1 MSSRGSSLA
10 ALLLPLVNCAPTLAG
25 SALMRAGSG
34 SIRALLKMSSSS
46 SSSKRDD
53 DAAALVPLLSSEM
66 TAGAET
72 GSGCNVAETGS
83 GCMVAGAG
91 AGSGSMRVD
100 LKMSSSSSSSREM
113 TAEAGVGSSREITA
127 ASLVTVSTMLVS
139 VAGLTRSITG
149 SVSSA
154 LSSGAGLSKS
164 SSSFISSMVSEWAG
178 GSCGEDEVTA
188 LDSVSV
194 TESVTGEGLS
204 RELTNIS
211 SLSSALLSSFSSSS
225 VSEKVGGIS
234 LAVACAIVYCDLWRL
249 LPRVWFGCITVG
261 GGFLVH

>member
-25 SALMRAGSG
+25 SGLIRAGSG

-46 SSSKRDD
+46 SSSKMDD
-53 DAAALVPLLSSEM
+53 DVAALVPLLLSSEM

-72 GSGCNVAETGS
+72 GSGCI
-83 GCMVAGAG
+83 VAGAA

-100 LKMSSSSSSSREM
+100 LKISSSSSSSSEM

-139 VAGLTRSITG
+139 GAGLTRSITG
-149 SVSSA
+149 SVCSA

-178 GSCGEDEVTA
+178 GSWGEDEVTA

-261 GGFLVH
+261 GGS